1 MRMLFK
7 KDATKRTPLKN
18 DVTTKTLLNRGCF
31 SEALDYLHTKKIE
44 FSFDNLYR
52 EFKGTDEFRMYTFIQ
67 YVLACEPSVEAH
79 LAATTLVLYGG
90 MNFDG
95 DFVLARQ
102 HLIDALKIEPN
113 NMKVLEYILDTFPG
127 CPDSTFSD
135 DEIEKFRERFEK
147 LNREKNL

>member
-1 MRMLFK
+1 MR
-7 KDATKRTPLKN
+7 T
-18 DVTTKTLLNRGCF
+18 F
-31 SEALDYLHTKKIE
+31 SRSA
-44 FSFDNLYR
+44 SSCDNTR
-52 EFKGTDEFRMYTFIQ
+52 AIW
-67 YVLACEPSVEAH
+67 
-79 LAATTLVLYGG
+79 G

-102 HLIDALKIEPN
+102 YLIDALKIEPN
-113 NMKVLEYILDTFPG
+113 NLKVLEYILITFPG